1 MLQELLEERRRHI
14 RRRAYTGVRLLS
26 GQRAL
31 EGQLTDISSGGFLLS
46 PRGQLILEKGSHAV
60 LQFGHGKLDCQ
71 VIGHSPNG
79 VHCRFTRILDAGQ
92 YSRLAVEAP
101 GEAKSRATSPTVSE
115 RGGPADGDSKT
126 LIKKVLRRL
135 AQTAGAATAALV
147 EVPAAGGPHEILV
160 TIPETGHGLGCPCG
174 ALSCRVRPVGTEQN
188 VLAGTA
194 ADGRLLCFRR
204 AAGKNQLVIVL
215 QRSVKDPPFS
225 PADEDALGQRAG
237 NLWGFLA
244 AGWDLMRENRQV
256 HVLYGLF
263 ENLPMALFMVDSTL
277 RVHDVNPAAAE
288 LLKRDDGIA
297 LRAGKLVC
305 ASVADT
311 ARLRQLVNGTIS
323 APGNGLAIER
333 GDSPHPY
340 LVTVIP
346 AKRPT
351 GGRPLFALAVRDL
364 GGTRQ
369 AGIDG
374 AAEAFGL
381 TKAETRLAQLLVAG
395 HSLVSATATLG
406 ISHNTARSHMKR
418 IYDKTATSRQ
428 SQLVQLLS
436 R

>member
-1 MLQELLEERRRHI
+1 MLQQLLGERRRHI
-14 RRRAYTGVRLLS
+14 RRRADTGVMLLS
-26 GQRAL
+26 GQQAL
-31 EGQLTDISSGGFLLS
+31 EGQLTDVSPGGFLLS
-46 PRGQLILEKGSHAV
+46 PRGQLILEKGSPAV
-60 LQFGHGKLDCQ
+60 LQFGHGKLECR
-71 VIGHSPNG
+71 VIGYSPNG
-79 VHCRFTRILDAGQ
+79 LHCRFTRILDASQ
-92 YSRLAVEAP
+92 YGRLVVEAATETKP
-101 GEAKSRATSPTVSE
+101 RATSPTVSE
-115 RGGPADGDSKT
+115 SGGPAAGDSKT
-126 LIKKVLRRL
+126 LIRKVLGRL
-135 AQTAGAATAALV
+135 AQAAGATTAALV
-147 EVPAAGGPHEILV
+147 EVPASGPHEVLV
-160 TIPETGHGLGCPCG
+160 TIPDTDHGLNCPCEDRT
-174 ALSCRVRPVGTEQN
+174 CRVKPIGVEQN
-188 VLAGTA
+188 VLVGTA
-194 ADGRLLCFRR
+194 ADGRLLCLRR
-204 AAGKNQLVIVL
+204 AAGESQLIVVL

-225 PADEDALGQRAG
+225 ATDEDALGLRAAD
-237 NLWGFLA
+237 LWGFLA

-263 ENLPMALFMVDSTL
+263 ENLPMALFMVDSAL

-311 ARLRQLVNGTIS
+311 ARLRQLVSGTIS

-364 GGTRQ
+364 GGTCQ
-369 AGIDG
+369 VGIDG

-395 HSLVSATATLG
+395 HSLASAAASLG
-406 ISHNTARSHMKR
+406 ISHNTARTHMKR